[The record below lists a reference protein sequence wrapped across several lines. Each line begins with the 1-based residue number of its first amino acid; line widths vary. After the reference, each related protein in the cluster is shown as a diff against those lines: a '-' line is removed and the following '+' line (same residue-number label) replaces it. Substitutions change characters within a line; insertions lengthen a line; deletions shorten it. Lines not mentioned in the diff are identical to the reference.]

1 MLLIVFMIF
10 LMIFPEYSEKS
21 EDFDKHWETGRL
33 HLWEIGRVGI
43 SEISYTRSLYI
54 PSGFGLIRLFG

>member
-1 MLLIVFMIF
+1 
-10 LMIFPEYSEKS
+10 MIFPEYSEKS